1 MYPRTSFTFSRAIY
15 DAVNKLP
22 ADIQAEI
29 YPAIFAYALDGS
41 LPVSLSPVA
50 ECVFALIISLIDNDN
65 KKADAKSKGGA
76 PIGNK
81 NAAKKVEKSSE
92 KTHEKKQPKNNL
104 PKNKTTKNN
113 LKTTS
118 STPLYNNYN
127 ILSNANAL
135 SNNYNLDDIEF
146 KKFNII
152 NNAGDVVA
160 DDDVVLNFWK
170 KVTTSSFM
178 EKAQKALSITQE
190 DYIGFA
196 RTVVAEWSISSPE
209 NFLPEKTPE
218 KHLLNQI
225 RIKRDSPTEKKAC
238 QSRARVALNTQRAS
252 ENKATQQ
259 ATQIPAEPTGHEA
272 FKIYLRSKG
281 LDETT
286 SLLDVVTTSSGEN
299 DAIREARRLLN
310 S

>member
-1 MYPRTSFTFSRAIY
+1 MYPRSSFTFSRAIY

-127 ILSNANAL
+127 
-135 SNNYNLDDIEF
+135 LDDIEF

-152 NNAGDVVA
+152 NNAGDVVV
-160 DDDVVLNFWK
+160 DDVVVLNFWK

-209 NFLPEKTPE
+209 NFLPEFTPE

-252 ENKATQQ
+252 ENNATQQ